1 MTPRRGP
8 RPAAALAVVAGL
20 VLLLG
25 GCTGP
30 GAEGDGR
37 AARGEV
43 RTTTDDGSTTR
54 PPTPQ
59 DDRDPAPVPAGG
71 ADGTVES
78 MALIAEAVVGEVTVH
93 VAPGEEVTHAFTHP
107 TAVGAP
113 LTFLVDEVADGW
125 LRVLLPVR
133 PNGSQGWIRT
143 EDVTLARTPFRLE
156 VSLGAFELTVHEGD
170 EVRLVAPIGL
180 GTDQTPTPHGRYF
193 VTELL
198 QPPDPDGPYGPYAF
212 GLSGFSEVHRDFAG
226 GQGVIGVHG
235 TDDPGSIGRRA
246 SNGCIR
252 VHNEVVA
259 ELATFLP
266 LGTPVEI
273 LP

>member
-20 VLLLG
+20 ALVLG
-25 GCTGP
+25 GCVRVGV
-30 GAEGDGR
+30 EGDGR
-37 AARGEV
+37 AAGGEV
-43 RTTTDDGSTTR
+43 PTATDDGPTAR
-54 PPTPQ
+54 PTPSQ
-59 DDRDPAPVPAGG
+59 DERDPAPVP
-71 ADGTVES
+71 DGDEDRAIET

-93 VAPGEEVTHAFTHP
+93 AAPGEDVTHAFAHP

-156 VSLGAFELTVHEGD
+156 VALGAFELTVHESD

-180 GTDQTPTPHGRYF
+180 GTDETPTPHGRYF

-252 VHNEVVA
+252 VHNDVVA

>member
-1 MTPRRGP
+1 MTARRGP
-8 RPAAALAVVAGL
+8 RPAPVRAVVVGL
-20 VLLLG
+20 VLTLG
-25 GCTGP
+25 ACAGAAGDDHPAEVTGREP
-30 GAEGDGR
+30 P
-37 AARGEV
+37 AATE
-43 RTTTDDGSTTR
+43 DDAPAS
-54 PPTPQ
+54 PPA
-59 DDRDPAPVPAGG
+59 RDPEPA
-71 ADGTVES
+71 AAAAAEDL
-78 MALIAEAVVGEVTVH
+78 ALIAEAVVGEVTVH
-93 VAPGEEVTHAFTHP
+93 AAPGEDVTHILAHP

-133 PNGSQGWIRT
+133 PNGSTGWVRAA
-143 EDVTLARTPFRLE
+143 DVTLARTPFRLE
-156 VSLGAFELTVHEGD
+156 VSLGAFELTVHEGGD
-170 EVRLVAPIGL
+170 VRLVAPIGL
-180 GTDQTPTPHGRYF
+180 GTDETPTPHGRYF

-226 GQGVIGVHG
+226 GEGVIGVHG

>member
-1 MTPRRGP
+1 MIARRGP
-8 RPAAALAVVAGL
+8 RPAPVRAAAVGL
-20 VLLLG
+20 VLALAA
-25 GCTGP
+25 CVDV
-30 GAEGDGR
+30 ADGDR
-37 AARGEV
+37 AVEV
-43 RTTTDDGSTTR
+43 PEQVQPATTADDTPASR
-54 PPTPQ
+54 APRDLPEPTPT
-59 DDRDPAPVPAGG
+59 AA
-71 ADGTVES
+71 VEVAETT
-78 MALIAEAVVGEVTVH
+78 ALIAEAVVGEIMVH
-93 VAPGEEVTHAFTHP
+93 AAPGEELTHTLAHP

-133 PNGSQGWIRT
+133 PNGSTGWIRT

-156 VSLGAFELTVHEGD
+156 ISLEAFELTVHEGD

-180 GTDQTPTPHGRYF
+180 GTDETPTPHGRYF

-226 GQGVIGVHG
+226 GEGVIGVHG